1 MTDDAPVTPTP
12 SGPTRTLPRWLTA
25 GRLALGV
32 SVLALGLAGAPYLT
46 GRDFGGQVRDYLLA
60 NPQVLDEVMAARQ
73 ASEDGARVEQV
84 NLAIASNPALL
95 EHDPR
100 DPSIGPMEARVV
112 VHEFFDYRCPGCK
125 AVTPEFTQLVLANP
139 DVRFVFKEW
148 PILDRGDDT
157 TSQYAAR
164 AALAAQAQG
173 RYLPVHQA
181 LMAESALTAES
192 IDRILADNGVTL
204 GQAAA
209 AIASPEMTRHIA
221 DIHSAAEAL
230 KLTGTPTFI
239 INGKAAPSIA
249 PADVAAAIAAAKGG

>member
-1 MTDDAPVTPTP
+1 MTDDAPVTPPAP
-12 SGPTRTLPRWLTA
+12 SRTLPRWLTA

-32 SVLALGLAGAPYLT
+32 SVLALGLATAPYLT
-46 GRDFGGQVRDYLLA
+46 GRDFGGQVRDYLMA

-73 ASEDGARVEQV
+73 AAEDGARVEQV

-100 DPSIGPMEARVV
+100 DPSIGPMEAKVV

-125 AVTPEFTQLVLANP
+125 AVTPGFTQIVLANP

-148 PILDRGDDT
+148 PILDRGEDT

-164 AALAAQAQG
+164 AALAAHSQG

-181 LMAESALTAES
+181 LMAEAALTRES
-192 IDRILADNGVTL
+192 VDRIMAENGVTMSR
-204 GQAAA
+204 AAA
-209 AIASPEMTRHIA
+209 AIGSPETTRHIA
-221 DIHSAAEAL
+221 DIHTAAEGL
-230 KLTGTPTFI
+230 QLTGTPTFI
-239 INGKAAPSIA
+239 INGKASASIA
-249 PADVAAAIAAAKGG
+249 PDDVAAAILAAKGG

>member
-1 MTDDAPVTPTP
+1 MTDDAPVTPPAP
-12 SGPTRTLPRWLTA
+12 SRTLPRWLTA

-32 SVLALGLAGAPYLT
+32 SILALGLATAPYLT
-46 GRDFGGQVRDYLLA
+46 GRDFGGQVRDYLMA

-73 ASEDGARVEQV
+73 AAEDGARVEQV
-84 NLAIASNPALL
+84 NIAIASNPALL

-100 DPSIGPMEARVV
+100 DPSIGPMEAKVV

-125 AVTPEFTQLVLANP
+125 AVTPGFTQIVLANP

-148 PILDRGDDT
+148 PILDRGEDT

-164 AALAAQAQG
+164 AALAAHSQG

-181 LMAESALTAES
+181 LMAEAALTRES
-192 IDRILADNGVTL
+192 VDRILAENGVTMSR
-204 GQAAA
+204 AAA
-209 AIASPEMTRHIA
+209 AIGAPETTRHIA
-221 DIHSAAEAL
+221 DIHTAAEGL
-230 KLTGTPTFI
+230 QLTGTPTFI
-239 INGKAAPSIA
+239 INGKASASIS

>member
-1 MTDDAPVTPTP
+1 MTEDAPVTPTAP
-12 SGPTRTLPRWLTA
+12 RPTLPRWLTA
-25 GRLALGV
+25 GHLALGV
-32 SVLALGLAGAPYLT
+32 SVLALGLAAVPYLT
-46 GRDFGGQVRDYLLA
+46 GRDFGGQVRAYLVA

-73 ASEDGARVEQV
+73 AAEDGARVEQV
-84 NLAIASNPALL
+84 NAAIASNPALL

-100 DPSIGPMEARVV
+100 DPSIGPIEARVV
-112 VHEFFDYRCPGCK
+112 VYEFFDYRCPGCK
-125 AVTPEFTQLVLANP
+125 AVAQDFTQIVLANP

-181 LMAESALTAES
+181 LMAEPALTPES
-192 IDRILADNGVTL
+192 IERILADNGVSL
-204 GQAAA
+204 SQAATN
-209 AIASPEMTRHIA
+209 IASAETTRHIA
-221 DIHSAAEAL
+221 DIHTAAEGL
-230 KLTGTPTFI
+230 QLTGTPTFI
-239 INGKAAPSIA
+239 INGKATASIA